1 MYPNT
6 YTMDRKELMNE
17 IYDAILVLGKIVGI
31 RLGTPET
38 LQSTAKLAIAISGG
52 ALTIK
57 YLKDKNICQL
67 THLNLT
73 NCIYNGECCYIWIV
87 QCIFFCRDFVF
98 ILPLK

>member
-31 RLGTPET
+31 RLGTSET

-52 ALTIK
+52 TLTIK
-57 YLKDKNICQL
+57 YLPVDPFKSN
-67 THLNLT
+67 
-73 NCIYNGECCYIWIV
+73 
-87 QCIFFCRDFVF
+87 
-98 ILPLK
+98 